1 MYQTFES
8 FSFYPHLSEKEKQMI
23 QEHTKI
29 EAYQKSDL
37 IYSPHKKCKGIL
49 IVQKGIMR
57 VYLTSESGKKA
68 TIYRLRKDEICVM
81 AMSCAIPNITFD
93 VEAEAEENCEL
104 LVIPI
109 DILNQISKHNPY
121 IENFIYKTVI
131 KRFSLV
137 METMQRL
144 LFFTLEQR
152 VCQFL
157 FEEINFRN
165 TQTLSITQEQLA
177 DNIGSAREAVARVL
191 NTLKKKNLIVVKRGT
206 ITILDKEN
214 FRITNEIF

>member
-1 MYQTFES
+1 MYQIFES
-8 FSFYPHLSEKEKQMI
+8 FNFYPHLSEKEKQMI
-23 QEHTKI
+23 QAHTKL
-29 EAYQKSDL
+29 ETYQKGEL
-37 IYSPHKKCKGIL
+37 IYSPIKKCKGIL

-68 TIYRLRKDEICVM
+68 TIYRLREHEICVM
-81 AMSCAIPNITFD
+81 AMSCVIPNITFD
-93 VEAEAEENCEL
+93 VEAESEEDCEL
-104 LVIPI
+104 FVIPT
-109 DILNQISKHNPY
+109 DILKQISKYNPY

-157 FEEINFRN
+157 LEEISLRN
-165 TQTLSITQEQLA
+165 TQTLSVTQEQLA
-177 DNIGSAREAVARVL
+177 DNIGSAREAVARIL
-191 NTLKKKNLIVVKRGT
+191 NKLKKKNLISVKRGT
-206 ITILDKEN
+206 ITILDKKN
-214 FRITNEIF
+214 LTIINEIF